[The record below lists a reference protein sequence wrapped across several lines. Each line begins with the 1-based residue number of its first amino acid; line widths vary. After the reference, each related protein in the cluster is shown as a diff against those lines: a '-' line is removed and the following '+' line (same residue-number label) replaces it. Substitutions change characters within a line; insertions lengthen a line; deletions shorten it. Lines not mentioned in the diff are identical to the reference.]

1 MHFGD
6 KLFKLME
13 PYLTYADDIDGE
25 DEEESDRMD
34 EFIDPTNLSVEPLEY
49 WNSMSQSFHG

>member
-1 MHFGD
+1 
-6 KLFKLME
+6 ME
-13 PYLTYADDIDGE
+13 PYLTYADDVDEE

>member
-1 MHFGD
+1 
-6 KLFKLME
+6 ME
-13 PYLTYADDIDGE
+13 PYLTYADDVDEE

-49 WNSMSQSFHG
+49 WNSMSQSIHG